1 MGYTSVHWTLGPEVQ
16 APDLARSMC
25 CVLVQNALPLQCLA
39 SPRSINAGVSKQLLE
54 FHWLLDNILL
64 VNLV

>member
-1 MGYTSVHWTLGPEVQ
+1 MYWTLGPEVQ

-25 CVLVQNALPLQCLA
+25 CVLVQNALPLQCLFTQEYKCGGLKK
-39 SPRSINAGVSKQLLE
+39 NWQLLE
-54 FHWLLDNILL
+54 FHWLLENMLL